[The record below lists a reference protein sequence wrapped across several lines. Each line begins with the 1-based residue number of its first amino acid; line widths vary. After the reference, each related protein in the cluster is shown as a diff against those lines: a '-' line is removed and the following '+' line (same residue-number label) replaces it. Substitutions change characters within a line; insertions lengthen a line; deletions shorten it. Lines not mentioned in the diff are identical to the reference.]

1 MPVSGFVEGWSK
13 ADVTYHWS
21 NAETRHIS
29 LSDLLAPR
37 STFGNLT
44 YPITNRDKPSVATTV
59 LT

>member
-29 LSDLLAPR
+29 LSDLRLPDPLSEILLTPSRTETSLALR
-37 STFGNLT
+37 RR
-44 YPITNRDKPSVATTV
+44 Y
-59 LT
+59 